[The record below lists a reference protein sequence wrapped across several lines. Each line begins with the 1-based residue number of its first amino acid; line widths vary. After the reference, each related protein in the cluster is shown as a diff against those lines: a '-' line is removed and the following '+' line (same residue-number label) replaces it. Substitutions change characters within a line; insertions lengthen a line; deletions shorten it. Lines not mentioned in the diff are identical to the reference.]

1 MQQSNPDD
9 DFVKCVY
16 KSLNRGEHAVHG
28 PATKRFYG
36 HRPGGSVFY
45 VHRAD
50 IAAMPDMFEPIIET
64 PTAPPVAPVAPPP
77 PPTPPA
83 EPPKPPSRAA
93 TVTKASVERAQPA
106 ARRSQ
111 SYYTE
116 NDDVALTPG
125 VSPAIAAQLNQLGVF
140 KVQDI
145 HEKLTYEDLIKLDG
159 VAEQRAKTML
169 DFSKKYA
176 ALKAQKPE
184 ETPEEDGSKSDDPVD
199 PVVSDVETV

>member
-1 MQQSNPDD
+1 
-9 DFVKCVY
+9 
-16 KSLNRGEHAVHG
+16 
-28 PATKRFYG
+28 
-36 HRPGGSVFY
+36 
-45 VHRAD
+45 
-50 IAAMPDMFEPIIET
+50 
-64 PTAPPVAPVAPPP
+64 
-77 PPTPPA
+77 
-83 EPPKPPSRAA
+83 
-93 TVTKASVERAQPA
+93 VERAQPA